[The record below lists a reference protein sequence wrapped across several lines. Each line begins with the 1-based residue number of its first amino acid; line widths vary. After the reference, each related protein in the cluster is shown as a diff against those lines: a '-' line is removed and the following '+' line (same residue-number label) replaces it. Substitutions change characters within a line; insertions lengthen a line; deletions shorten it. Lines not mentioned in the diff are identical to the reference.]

1 MLNNPIWRLN
11 VLSTQYRLRL
21 EAICERIVLHE
32 EVSLE
37 DMIWA
42 EKLAKANRSAAT
54 LLRQA
59 RRRAENPN
67 MQEGDMDDFLNQLD
81 IGGTGSD
88 RFGISGFDSVDDIVD
103 FFSEGRDKPEDWRQ
117 RD

>member
-1 MLNNPIWRLN
+1 M
-11 VLSTQYRLRL
+11 LSTQYRLKL
-21 EAICERIVLHE
+21 EGICNKIILHE

-37 DMIWA
+37 EMIWV

-59 RRRAENPN
+59 RRKAENPD
-67 MQEGDMDDFLNQLD
+67 MVEGDLDDFMNKMDL
-81 IGGTGSD
+81 GGLGHQ
-88 RFGISGFDSVDDIVD
+88 RFGRRGFDSPDELADSFKRDDD
-103 FFSEGRDKPEDWRQ
+103 ETDWRQ

>member
-1 MLNNPIWRLN
+1 M
-11 VLSTQYRLRL
+11 LSTQYRLRL
-21 EAICERIVLHE
+21 EAICNKIVLGE

-54 LLRQA
+54 ILRQA
-59 RRRAENPN
+59 RRRAENPD

-81 IGGTGSD
+81 LGGLGHE
-88 RFGISGFDSVDDIVD
+88 RFGKSGFDSVDDMID
-103 FFSEGRDKPEDWRQ
+103 WWTEDKPEDWRQ

>member
-1 MLNNPIWRLN
+1 M
-11 VLSTQYRLRL
+11 LSTQYRLRL
-21 EAICERIVLHE
+21 EAICAKISHHE

-42 EKLAKANRSAAT
+42 EKLAKVNRTAAT
-54 LLRQA
+54 ILRQA
-59 RRRAENPN
+59 RRTAENPN

-81 IGGTGSD
+81 IGGTGNE
-88 RFGISGFDSVDDIVD
+88 RFGVSRFNNVDEIVD
-103 FFSEGRDKPEDWRQ
+103 FFTDGRDKPEDWRQ